1 MTRPR
6 RVALSGI
13 LFGIIVGALV
23 SLLPI
28 PENIVAAAIVVT
40 AWIAIRI
47 RRGAQFTGR
56 AVAGAAAV
64 GAVMVVV
71 ATIAPVKQLD
81 GVVPPVRYEHMSLA
95 ELCDS
100 LARDHRVFVKPE
112 EAVRAQPVLTFTTER
127 PMTRREVL
135 QKLASDTG
143 THLDILYCGTGANL
157 VFGAHP
163 SFTRLRTVE
172 RAPKA

>member
-1 MTRPR
+1 MTRTT

-13 LFGIIVGALV
+13 LFGILVGALISV
-23 SLLPI
+23 LPI

-40 AWIAIRI
+40 GWIAIRI
-47 RRGAQFTGR
+47 RRGVQFTGQ
-56 AVAGAAAV
+56 AVAVAAV
-64 GAVMVVV
+64 VAAVTIGV

-81 GVVPPVRYEHMSLA
+81 GVVPPIRYEHMSLA

-100 LARDHRVFVKPE
+100 LARDHRVFVRPE
-112 EAVRAQPVLTFTTER
+112 QALRAQPVLVFRTER

-143 THLDILYCGTGANL
+143 THLDILYCGTGASL
-157 VFGAHP
+157 LFGAHP
-163 SFTRLRTVE
+163 SFTRLRTAE
-172 RAPKA
+172 RPPKA